1 MTSSTK
7 KRRPLRHE
15 IVEPRVPNAQAT
27 KTLRTLIRLQELRK
41 IQREAEVARQRSAL
55 EDARHFLRQA
65 EQDLDD
71 AVEIER
77 RQRACL
83 HLEYLEQ
90 KASVTRVRNW
100 ASALRECVNRTK
112 EFEAA
117 REKAKTQS
125 DAVAA
130 RLAETE
136 DELRGVM
143 RGLEKYAYLLE
154 HELEG

>member
-1 MTSSTK
+1 MTSSK
-7 KRRPLRHE
+7 SKRRPIRHE
-15 IVEPRVPNAQAT
+15 IVEPRAPNAQAT

-41 IQREAEVARQRSAL
+41 IQREAEVARQRTVV
-55 EDARHFLRQA
+55 EEARHFLRQA
-65 EQDLDD
+65 ERDLEG
-71 AVEIER
+71 AVEVER

-100 ASALRECVNRTK
+100 ASALRESVNRTK

-125 DAVAA
+125 DAAAA

-143 RGLEKYAYLLE
+143 RGLEKYAYLLDR
-154 HELEG
+154 ELEG